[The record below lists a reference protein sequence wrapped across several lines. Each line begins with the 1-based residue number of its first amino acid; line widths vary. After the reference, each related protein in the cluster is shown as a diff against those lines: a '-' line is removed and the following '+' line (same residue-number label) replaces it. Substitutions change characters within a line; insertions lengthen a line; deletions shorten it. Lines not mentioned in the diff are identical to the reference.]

1 MSVVREKER
10 GTIEGIMV
18 APVSPLEF
26 IVGKLTPYLFIAYGD
41 LLLVIICG
49 IFLFNVPFRGSYL
62 LLFALSFIFIICALS
77 HGLLISTLAN
87 SQRIAWQLSILTS
100 ILPSIFLSGFTFPIE
115 SMPLFLQAVCA
126 LLPVRYYLV
135 ILQGIILKGVGFRE
149 LLPQTV
155 ILSIFALILMRL
167 SVARFKKRIS

>member
-26 IVGKLTPYLFIAYGD
+26 IVGKMTPYMFIAYGD
-41 LLLVIICG
+41 LFLVIISG
-49 IFLFNVPFRGSYL
+49 IFLFDVPFRGSYL
-62 LLFALSFIFIICALS
+62 LLFALSFIFILCALS
-77 HGLLISTLAN
+77 HGLLISTIAN

-115 SMPLFLQAVCA
+115 SMPLVLQVICS
-126 LLPVRYYLV
+126 LFPIRYYLV
-135 ILQGIILKGVGFRE
+135 ILQGIILKGVGISV
-149 LLPQTV
+149 LLPQTF
-155 ILSIFALILMRL
+155 ILTIFALVLITL
-167 SVARFKKRIS
+167 SVSRFKKRIS